1 MDNSRVFFCG
11 VCMYIKKA
19 DLNEIAA
26 QVSIHYDIELEEADL
41 LIEYLNDSRPGQRVL
56 KAAHRGQYDDESFI
70 LAADFA
76 GVRLHNVTI
85 PGAPDIDIIPN
96 EFDGL
101 PDGVVQAIKD
111 QIQLFCDSNGVED
124 MRKAPADVWAACCIA
139 IGYYIKRNRIAKD
152 NDKSHNQ
159 NNPYIVDSLIDLYGE
174 LCSLYSKPPL
184 IYDFCKFAGVSY
196 EYVTGENYIKGNK
209 PGLTSERME
218 MNKKLKHMQEAGLTR
233 RLADGRQNPTG
244 SIFILKNLHGWRD
257 ERSVEHIQGA
267 ASVPIGDLP
276 KFNTGAIEK
285 KA

>member
-1 MDNSRVFFCG
+1 
-11 VCMYIKKA
+11 MYIKKS

-26 QVSIHYDIELEEADL
+26 QVSIHYDIELEQADL

-56 KAAHRGQYDDESFI
+56 KAAHRGQYDDDSFI

-76 GVRLHNVTI
+76 GVRLNNVTI

-152 NDKSHNQ
+152 NDKSHNE
-159 NNPYIVDSLIDLYGE
+159 NDPDKVNALIDLYGE

-196 EYVTGENYIKGNK
+196 EYITGETYDKRK
-209 PGLTSERME
+209 SYELTSACLE
-218 MNKKLKHMQEAGLTR
+218 MNKKLKKMQESSLTR

-267 ASVPIGDLP
+267 TSVPIGDLP
-276 KFNTGAIEK
+276 KFNTGAIEE

>member
-1 MDNSRVFFCG
+1 
-11 VCMYIKKA
+11 MYIKKG

-26 QVSIHYDIELEEADL
+26 QVSIHYDIELEQADL
-41 LIEYLNDSRPGQRVL
+41 LIEYLNESRPGQRVL

-76 GVRLHNVTI
+76 GVRLNNVTI

-124 MRKAPADVWAACCIA
+124 MRKAPADVFAACCMSV
-139 IGYYIKRNRIAKD
+139 GHYIK
-152 NDKSHNQ
+152 Q
-159 NNPYIVDSLIDLYGE
+159 NKIVYDMEAIKINGGRQYKPEMVSALADIWAE
-174 LCSLYSKPPL
+174 LCQLYNKPPIL
-184 IYDFCKFAGVSY
+184 YDFASFAGVGY
-196 EYVTGENYIKGNK
+196 DYVKGERYDTKDQRT
-209 PGLTSERME
+209 PLTSSQVSLY
-218 MNKKLKHMQEAGLTR
+218 KKLKEIQEAGLTR

-276 KFNTGAIEK
+276 KFNTGAIEE

>member
-1 MDNSRVFFCG
+1 
-11 VCMYIKKA
+11 MYIKKS

-26 QVSIHYDIELEEADL
+26 QVSIHYDIELEQADL

-76 GVRLHNVTI
+76 GVRLNNVTI

-111 QIQLFCDSNGVED
+111 QIQLFCESNGIED

-139 IGYYIKRNRIAKD
+139 IGYYIKRNKI
-152 NDKSHNQ
+152 NQ
-159 NNPYIVDSLIDLYGE
+159 DDRPTNAYNPNTVNSLIDLYGE

-196 EYVTGENYIKGNK
+196 EYLTGETYDKTRSYT
-209 PGLTSERME
+209 LTSANLE
-218 MNKKLKHMQEAGLTR
+218 MMKKLKKMQEAGLTR

-267 ASVPIGDLP
+267 TSVPIGDLP